1 MGKFKKLLEGESIK
15 RGELEEQIV
24 NDVLNYLLI
33 FGNNGKL
40 SPNITVPKDYLILS
54 NLNSPLN
61 ITFDL
66 DQDAEKEI
74 KKAVLQN
81 YKELKNNKKDIVKN
95 DLLNIHIKKYKDE
108 FKDFK
113 NDLIAQKNKLEKSS
127 LKNLYYCYNTG
138 EIQLTNIYK
147 DIDLT
152 RSKTD
157 CFIVKSS
164 KIDIFYTAN
173 DTKAYLGPDL
183 NTIQNKLLLSSV
195 KNYSSGFQL
204 EILSKNIVSE
214 YVLKYVPLTNY
225 KNNEFKKIID
235 TEFKNFYVYLEE
247 FRNKFTENL
256 QDQSVRTKYFE
267 KVKEI
272 AFKNYK
278 DTLKKDL
285 NNIIKFLENPKEK
298 KTDFLNKLFK
308 LSNKSFNTNLKTNFI
323 NEILEKLY
331 NINKNFDKLKIN
343 DFIFLLLIL
352 EVYNEKEYNNFMR
365 NFRNEEILTLIDSK
379 KIIEAYNLLL
389 KNIFKNTIQKNEFL
403 KEVKKCI
410 VNEALTGVARIE
422 GVKSNDINKY
432 NYIYN
437 IKKLETFGSPT
448 FLIEVKDNGSNK
460 ILSIKKINDNIL
472 EEYTKL
478 VNINVFYFRNA
489 FAMRLNISRNK
500 INELN
505 SLKLSNTPTFSYII
519 NESIDS
525 IKNIYN
531 IDSSDEF
538 FNYIKDKLEDILK
551 NIFQKIYDFFVYT
564 VDNIKDFVK
573 IFETKLINSQ
583 NIIEFLNEFSKYS
596 DSKIEIKYSING
608 EEDTLKIENTTN
620 NFAFEIKTDSE
631 LQENTLPN
639 MHSYNITPTGDIAQ
653 SGIFS
658 IDFPSVQYSSTDSKK
673 ENNKPME
680 KLNFEAGLKIGDYVE
695 GIEINSEKKRKGKI
709 TFIGYNDNK
718 TIDFV
723 IILGNDNKKYVL
735 ISGEKIEKNDNK

>member
-15 RGELEEQIV
+15 RGELEEKIV
-24 NDVLNYLLI
+24 NDALNYLLI

-81 YKELKNNKKDIVKN
+81 YKELKNSKKDIIKN
-95 DLLNIHIKKYKDE
+95 DLLNIHTKKHKDN

-113 NDLIAQKNKLEKSS
+113 NELSTQKNNLEKSS
-127 LKNLYYCYNTG
+127 LKNLYYCYNAG

-147 DIDLT
+147 NVDLT

-173 DTKAYLGPDL
+173 DTKAYFGPSPSAIKD
-183 NTIQNKLLLSSV
+183 KLLLSSV

-204 EILSKNIVSE
+204 ETLSKNIVSN

-225 KNNEFKKIID
+225 KNTEFKKIID

-247 FRNKFTENL
+247 FRKKFPESL
-256 QDQSVRTKYFE
+256 KDQSVRTKYFE

-285 NNIIKFLENPKEK
+285 NNIIKFLENPKEN
-298 KTDFLNKLFK
+298 KTNFLNNLFK
-308 LSNKSFNTNLKTNFI
+308 LSNKSFESKLEKDFI

-331 NINKNFDKLKIN
+331 NINKNFDKITN
-343 DFIFLLLIL
+343 EDFIFLLLVL
-352 EVYNEKEYNNFMR
+352 EAKYEKDYNNFIK
-365 NFRNEEILTLIDSK
+365 NFKNEDILTLIDSK
-379 KIIEAYNLLL
+379 KIIEAYNLFL
-389 KNIFKNTIQKNEFL
+389 KNVFKNTVQKNKFL

-410 VNEALTGVARIE
+410 VNEAMTGIARIE
-422 GVKSNDINKY
+422 GLKLNDINKY

-437 IKKLETFGSPT
+437 VKELETFGSPT
-448 FLIEVKDNGSNK
+448 FIIEVKGEGTNRT
-460 ILSIKKINDNIL
+460 LSIKKIDDNIL

-478 VNINVFYFRNA
+478 VDINISYFRNA
-489 FAMRLNISRNK
+489 FAMRLNIGKSK
-500 INELN
+500 MNESYNLN
-505 SLKLSNTPTFSYII
+505 VL
-519 NESIDS
+519 NESIFSDIVNGIVGF
-525 IKNIYN
+525 IKNVYDIS
-531 IDSSDEF
+531 IEF
-538 FNYIKDKLEDILK
+538 FNYIKDKLVDIIK
-551 NIFQKIYDFFVYT
+551 NIFQKIYDFFVYI
-564 VDNIKDFVK
+564 VDSIKDFVK
-573 IFETKLINSQ
+573 TFETKLTGSQ
-583 NIIEFLNEFSKYS
+583 DVLEFLNEFSKYS

-608 EEDTLKIENTTN
+608 EEDKLKIENTLN
-620 NFAFEIKTDSE
+620 DFAFEIKTDSE

-673 ENNKPME
+673 ENNKPIK

-735 ISGEKIEKNDNK
+735 TSGEKIEKDDNK